1 MSKELKIKGSLSK
14 DYQQIYI
21 DDEPIGVY
29 LNEEGKVKLK
39 DIVVS
44 GELKASQEALVIKNN
59 SDGNGSDIKTDG
71 SLTLDPDGD
80 LIVSGANLQIDA
92 TKALYLD
99 GGTDTYIV
107 EASNDVMKNKNST
120 IKKPDGSYYKAF
132 ENGIYYPYL
141 DVKNKLTIG
150 IGHNISKSKIDYSG
164 GITPEQ
170 ADNLLQKDINNSL
183 RKSKIFYDDKYGDG
197 EFDKLPMSEQFM
209 LSDYTFNLGRLSKF
223 PNFTEAIR
231 KKDTDYALEQYK
243 RYAEYDDGTV
253 EELGRNKDFLE
264 AYLIPWI
271 NKTKFGDEKGI
282 PYINANE

>member
-1 MSKELKIKGSLSK
+1 
-14 DYQQIYI
+14 
-21 DDEPIGVY
+21 
-29 LNEEGKVKLK
+29 
-39 DIVVS
+39 
-44 GELKASQEALVIKNN
+44 
-59 SDGNGSDIKTDG
+59 
-71 SLTLDPDGD
+71 
-80 LIVSGANLQIDA
+80 
-92 TKALYLD
+92 
-99 GGTDTYIV
+99 
-107 EASNDVMKNKNST
+107 MKNKNST

-141 DVKNKLTIG
+141 DIKNKLTIG

-271 NKTKFGDEKGI
+271 NKTKFGNEKGI